1 MSKAHIA
8 NHFLQASIGGAER
21 QGYTAE
27 ALFQEADIAI
37 GKLNQP
43 GQLITEAELTR
54 LIKVVWRNTRDEFM
68 GLSPHVCRN
77 GVFALMADYCLS
89 SITLGAMLERSAR
102 FYSAVCE
109 DIDIEL
115 EEVDESHDGQV
126 FFRLQLLDSQYDP
139 DHLLQEFL
147 LLMWQRFSCWL
158 VDQQI
163 PITTT
168 TFSYPAPDHV
178 EEYKVLYPGGCR
190 FNQSDCGFYLHTKYL
205 QLPIVKSQSDLE
217 LFLKESPAYIL
228 HRPGQDESL
237 QAKIRMLLSAYDYTA
252 MPGLE
257 DVSRELHLTP
267 RTIARKLKDEGNS
280 FSRIKETLRREF
292 AIRLLTTEHLSIAE
306 VSERTGFSEAAS
318 FCRAFKRWTGRSP
331 AAWGRVRKMNG
342 GIL

>member
-68 GLSPHVCRN
+68 GFAPHTCRN

-89 SITLGAMLERSAR
+89 SITLGAMLKRSAR

-115 EEVDESHDGQV
+115 EEGAGSEDGQV
-126 FFRLQLLDSQYDP
+126 FFRLQLRDSQYDP

-158 VDQQI
+158 ADQQI
-163 PITTT
+163 PFAKTVM
-168 TFSYPAPDHV
+168 SYPAPAHD
-178 EEYKVLYPGGCR
+178 EEYKALFPGGHQ
-190 FNQSDCGFYLHTKYL
+190 FDQHDCGFYMHIKYL
-205 QLPIVKSQSDLE
+205 QLPIVKSQPDLE
-217 LFLKESPAYIL
+217 LFLKESPAFIL

-237 QAKIRMLLSAYDYTA
+237 QAKIRTLLSAYDYTA

-257 DVSRELHLTP
+257 GIARELHQTP

-280 FSRIKETLRREF
+280 FRRIKESLRREF
-292 AIRLLTTEHLSIAE
+292 AIRLLSTEHLSIAE

-331 AAWGRVRKMNG
+331 AAWGRVQKKGN
-342 GIL
+342 